1 LLTRKVNAYII
12 LALEKSKQEKMTDNQ
27 WELLVMHGGMIMD
40 GLSSTEA
47 IALIILMGEPSEDI
61 RWLVQK
67 LKGGKNVSS
76 RDGFTSR

>member
-1 LLTRKVNAYII
+1 
-12 LALEKSKQEKMTDNQ
+12 MTDNQ

-40 GLSSTEA
+40 GLSLTEA

-67 LKGGKNVSS
+67 LKGDKNVSS
-76 RDGFTSR
+76 RDGVTSR

>member
-1 LLTRKVNAYII
+1 
-12 LALEKSKQEKMTDNQ
+12 MTDNQ

-47 IALIILMGEPSEDI
+47 IALIILMEEPAKDI

-67 LKGGKNVSS
+67 LKGDKNVSS
-76 RDGFTSR
+76 TDGFTSR